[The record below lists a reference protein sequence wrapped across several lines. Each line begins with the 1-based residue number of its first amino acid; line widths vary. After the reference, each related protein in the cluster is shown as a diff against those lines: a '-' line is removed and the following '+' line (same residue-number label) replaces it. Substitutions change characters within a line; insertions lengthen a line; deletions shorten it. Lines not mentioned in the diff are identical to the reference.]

1 MSTNLPKTNLALIFH
16 YGREALGNRRKD
28 LLLIT
33 VIFILVPNLL
43 AYLAWQSTAIQA
55 VDALNS
61 MTNMP
66 AITEIES
73 LFATVSSLIVA
84 PSLAFG
90 VLKILGILT
99 LARSCVDYF
108 ESRPGSIGSVISRA
122 GRVLLTKGLGV
133 VLILIIISPVIFLMP
148 FLRALAMSML
158 VMLPVTLV
166 AGGNGGLRTTWETIF
181 LKYAT
186 TTSFGRW
193 PVFINVLSVT
203 GIFLTALFG
212 VSLLI
217 DQISVLDTIFEMPAG
232 ILDKTISI
240 PGIQMNAGLLISGL
254 MNLIW
259 ESFAI
264 TMIIPFTA
272 AIYHLST
279 APSDHVPFSTNA

>member
-1 MSTNLPKTNLALIFH
+1 M
-16 YGREALGNRRKD
+16 G
-28 LLLIT
+28 
-33 VIFILVPNLL
+33 
-43 AYLAWQSTAIQA
+43 
-55 VDALNS
+55 
-61 MTNMP
+61 
-66 AITEIES
+66 S
-73 LFATVSSLIVA
+73 LFFFAILL
-84 PSLAFG
+84 PSL
-90 VLKILGILT
+90 VVVPLIQ
-99 LARSCVDYF
+99 
-108 ESRPGSIGSVISRA
+108 SV
-122 GRVLLTKGLGV
+122 
-133 VLILIIISPVIFLMP
+133 
-148 FLRALAMSML
+148 ALSML

-166 AGGNGGLRTTWETIF
+166 ASGNGGLRTTWETIF